1 MAVIGTRWT
10 DGIISQNKPLWK
22 HGGYFFCLDISHRDI
37 NMLRN
42 EILTKEESGM
52 FLDFQDFVDY
62 LSFVLDVAMMV
73 VPAIV
78 SIASFVI
85 LIFTLDLTWL
95 CMAIAGV
102 VFTFVGCS
110 IVGNEVDKYEKENG
124 PLDDI
129 E

>member
-1 MAVIGTRWT
+1 
-10 DGIISQNKPLWK
+10 
-22 HGGYFFCLDISHRDI
+22 
-37 NMLRN
+37 MLRN

-102 VFTFVGCS
+102 VLTFVGCS

>member
-1 MAVIGTRWT
+1 
-10 DGIISQNKPLWK
+10 
-22 HGGYFFCLDISHRDI
+22 
-37 NMLRN
+37 
-42 EILTKEESGM
+42 M

-62 LSFVLDVAMMV
+62 LSFVLDVAMM
-73 VPAIV
+73 AIPCTV

-95 CMAIAGV
+95 CMSVAGV
-102 VFTFVGCS
+102 VLTFIGCS
-110 IVGNEVDKYEKENG
+110 IVGKEVDKYEKENG

>member
-1 MAVIGTRWT
+1 
-10 DGIISQNKPLWK
+10 
-22 HGGYFFCLDISHRDI
+22 
-37 NMLRN
+37 MLRN

-52 FLDFQDFVDY
+52 FLNFQDFVDF
-62 LSFVLDVAMMV
+62 LSFMLDVAMMA
-73 VPAIV
+73 VPCIV
-78 SIASFVI
+78 SIVSFVI